1 MLVVYGSIWYNKD
14 MAYIVKRK
22 NREGKYYVYLI
33 ESFREEGKVKKRT
46 LKAYGSLDNLEK
58 DEPGAFERLRE
69 EAKLG
74 LLHDDIPSQLSVT
87 YNTNQEITYDDALY
101 GWKIFEELFY
111 SLKIPE
117 ALKLVFPNTKK
128 IKQYQKVLE
137 LLVYQRILNPGSK
150 LYTLNSQK
158 NIFGN
163 WDIDENSLYRSL
175 LPLSQAKN
183 EIQLQIHKRITE
195 TMGRTGTLVFY
206 DVTNYYFEIDFN
218 DEDIEDEETGEII
231 KGLRKKGPCKSK
243 SGNPIVQLGLFMD
256 TQGIPISYQLFSGNE
271 TDPITYIPAIEQ
283 VKKQFGLEKIIVV
296 ADKAMNSKKN
306 ITQTLE
312 NKDGWLFSQKH
323 RGKRGAPKDIQD
335 FILEPSGWI
344 YNEDMTFATKSMVRT
359 RKLKGKNNEVKEK
372 VLVTWNKKYAIR
384 EKKRRDGAIEY
395 ASKLTDAELFRQ
407 TSKKG
412 GKRYLELSYLDKDT
426 GEIKPFNPL
435 IQFDKEQIEFD
446 EQFDGINVLVTSELE
461 MSDEDMIQHYG
472 ELYKIEDCFKITKSN
487 IESKPVHVR
496 IEEHIEAHFLTCF
509 LALIFLRVLQNKTNW
524 EYSPTRLIDALNSAK
539 SNELTTGFYRV
550 QANDDLKR
558 ILEILEIKWNK
569 GIVKYEELNKFSKG
583 WYTT

>member
-1 MLVVYGSIWYNKD
+1 

-33 ESFREEGKVKKRT
+33 ESFREGDKVKKRT
-46 LKAYGSLDNLEK
+46 IKAYGSLNNLEK
-58 DEPGAFERLRE
+58 DEPGAFERLRK

-74 LLHDDIPSQLSVT
+74 LLHEDIPSQLSVT
-87 YNTNQEITYDDALY
+87 YNLNQEIIYDDVLY
-101 GWKIFEELFY
+101 GWKVFEELFHT
-111 SLKIPE
+111 LKIPE
-117 ALKLVFPNTKK
+117 ALKSVFPNTKK
-128 IKQYQKVLE
+128 VKQYQKVLE

-158 NIFGN
+158 NMFGN
-163 WDIDENSLYRSL
+163 WDIEENTLYRSL

-183 EIQLQIHKRITE
+183 EIQFQVHKSITE
-195 TMGRTGTLVFY
+195 TIGRTGTLVFY

-218 DEDIEDEETGEII
+218 DEDIEDEETKERI

-283 VKKQFGLEKIIVV
+283 VKKQFGLEKIVVV

-306 ITQTLE
+306 ITKTLE

-359 RKLKGKNNEVKEK
+359 RKLEGKSNEIKEK
-372 VLVTWNKKYAIR
+372 VLVTWNKKYAMR

-426 GEIKPFNPL
+426 GEIKPFSPL

-524 EYSPTRLIDALNSAK
+524 ELSPTRLIEALK
-539 SNELTTGFYRV
+539 SSKTNELTTGFYRV
-550 QANDDLKR
+550 QANDDLRR
-558 ILEILEIKWNK
+558 ILEILEIKWDK

>member
-1 MLVVYGSIWYNKD
+1 

-33 ESFREEGKVKKRT
+33 ESFREGSKVKKRT
-46 LKAYGSLDNLEK
+46 IKAYGSLDNLEK
-58 DEPGAFERLRE
+58 EEPEAFERLRK

-87 YNTNQEITYDDALY
+87 YNLNQEIIYDDVLY

-111 SLKIPE
+111 ALKIPE

-128 IKQYQKVLE
+128 AKQYQKVLE

-158 NIFGN
+158 NMFGN
-163 WDIDENSLYRSL
+163 WAIEDNTLYCSL

-183 EIQLQIHKRITE
+183 EIQFQVHKRITE

-206 DVTNYYFEIDFN
+206 DATNYYFEIDFN
-218 DEDIEDEETGEII
+218 DEDVEDEETKEII

-271 TDPITYIPAIEQ
+271 TDPITYIPAIEK
-283 VKKQFGLEKIIVV
+283 VKKQFGLEKIVVV

-306 ITQTLE
+306 ITKTLG
-312 NKDGWLFSQKH
+312 NKDGWLCSQKH
-323 RGKRGAPKDIQD
+323 RGKRGAPKDIQN

-344 YNEDMTFATKSMVRT
+344 YNEDMIFATKSMIRT
-359 RKLKGKNNEVKEK
+359 RKLEGKNNEVKEK
-372 VLVTWNKKYAIR
+372 VLVTWNKIYEMR
-384 EKKRRDGAIEY
+384 EKRRRDGAIEY

-426 GEIKPFNPL
+426 GEIKPFSPL
-435 IQFDKEQIEFD
+435 IQFDKKQIEFD

-509 LALIFLRVLQNKTNW
+509 LALIFLRILQNKTNW
-524 EYSPTRLIDALNSAK
+524 EFSAQRLIEALKSAK
-539 SNELTTGFYRV
+539 SNEITTGFYRV
-550 QANDDLKR
+550 QANDDFKKM
-558 ILEILEIKWNK
+558 LEVLEIKWEK
-569 GIVKYEELNKFSKG
+569 GIVKYEELSKFSKG
-583 WYTT
+583 WYTR

>member
-1 MLVVYGSIWYNKD
+1 

-33 ESFREEGKVKKRT
+33 ESFREGDKVKKRT

-58 DEPGAFERLRE
+58 EEAGAFERLRK

-74 LLHDDIPSQLSVT
+74 LLPEATPRQLPVT
-87 YNTNQEITYDDALY
+87 YNLNQEITYDDVLY
-101 GWKIFEELFY
+101 GWKILEELFQG
-111 SLKIPE
+111 LGIPE
-117 ALKLVFPNTKK
+117 ALQSVFGNTKK
-128 IKQYQKVLE
+128 TKQYQKVLE
-137 LLVYQRILNPGSK
+137 LLVYQRVLNPGSK
-150 LYTLNSQK
+150 LYTFHSQK
-158 NIFGN
+158 DMFGHWNIE
-163 WDIDENSLYRSL
+163 ENTLYRSL

-183 EIQLQIHKRITE
+183 EIQLQAHQSITE
-195 TMGRTGTLVFY
+195 RMGRTGTLVFY
-206 DVTNYYFEIDFN
+206 DVTNYYFEIDCN
-218 DEDIEDEETGEII
+218 DEDAIEEESKEIR

-306 ITQTLE
+306 ITKTRE

-323 RGKRGAPKDIQD
+323 RGKRGAPKDIQE

-344 YNEDMTFATKSMVRT
+344 YNDEMSFAAKSMFRT
-359 RKLKGKNNEVKEK
+359 RKLEGNKEEVKEK
-372 VLVTWNKKYAIR
+372 VLVTWNKKYALR
-384 EKKRRDGAIEY
+384 EKIRRDGALEY
-395 ASKLTDAELFRQ
+395 ANKLTDAELFRQ

-412 GKRYLELSYLDKDT
+412 GKRYLELSYLDKET
-426 GEIKPFNPL
+426 GEIKPFSPL
-435 IQFDKEQIEFD
+435 IQFNKEQIEFD
-446 EQFDGINVLVTSELE
+446 EQFDGINVLVTSELDMSSEE
-461 MSDEDMIQHYG
+461 MMERYA

-487 IESKPVHVR
+487 IKSKPIYVR
-496 IEEHIEAHFLTCF
+496 IADHIEAHFLTCF
-509 LALIFLRVLQNKTNW
+509 LALLLLRILQNKTNW
-524 EYSPTRLIDALNSAK
+524 EFSPGRLIEALQSARA
-539 SNELTTGFYRV
+539 NELTTGFYRV
-550 QANDDLKR
+550 QANDELKR
-558 ILEILEIKWNK
+558 ILELLGLEWDK
-569 GIVKYEELNKFSKG
+569 GIVRYEELNKFSKG

>member
-1 MLVVYGSIWYNKD
+1 

-33 ESFREEGKVKKRT
+33 ESFREGGKVKKRT

-69 EAKLG
+69 EAKSG

-128 IKQYQKVLE
+128 VKQYQKVLE

-163 WDIDENSLYRSL
+163 WDIDENWLYRSL
-175 LPLSQAKN
+175 LPLSQAKK

-218 DEDIEDEETGEII
+218 DGDIEDEETGEII

-283 VKKQFGLEKIIVV
+283 VKKQFGLEKIVVV

-306 ITQTLE
+306 ITKTLE

-359 RKLKGKNNEVKEK
+359 RKLEGKNNEVKEK

-395 ASKLTDAELFRQ
+395 ASKLTEAELFRQ

-461 MSDEDMIQHYG
+461 MCDEDMIQHYG

-496 IEEHIEAHFLTCF
+496 REEHIEAHFLTCF

-524 EYSPTRLIDALNSAK
+524 ELSPTRLIDALNSAK

>member
-1 MLVVYGSIWYNKD
+1 MVYGSIWYNKD

-33 ESFREEGKVKKRT
+33 ESFREGGKVKKRT

-69 EAKLG
+69 EAKSG

-128 IKQYQKVLE
+128 VKQYQKVLE

-163 WDIDENSLYRSL
+163 WDIDENWLYRSL
-175 LPLSQAKN
+175 LPLSQAKK

-218 DEDIEDEETGEII
+218 DGDIEDEETGEII

-283 VKKQFGLEKIIVV
+283 VKKQFGLEKIVVV

-306 ITQTLE
+306 ITKTLE

-359 RKLKGKNNEVKEK
+359 RKLEGKNNEVKEK

-395 ASKLTDAELFRQ
+395 ASKLTEAELFRQ

-461 MSDEDMIQHYG
+461 MCDEDMIQHYG

-496 IEEHIEAHFLTCF
+496 REEHIEAHFLTCF

-524 EYSPTRLIDALNSAK
+524 ELSPTRLIDALNSAK

>member
-1 MLVVYGSIWYNKD
+1 

-33 ESFREEGKVKKRT
+33 ESFREGDRVKKRT
-46 LKAYGSLDNLEK
+46 LKAYGSLDKLEEN
-58 DEPGAFERLRE
+58 EPGAFERLRK

-74 LLHDDIPSQLSVT
+74 LLHEDIPSQISVT
-87 YNTNQEITYDDALY
+87 YDLNQEITHDDVLY
-101 GWKIFEELFY
+101 GWKIFEDLFY
-111 SLKIPE
+111 GLKIPV

-150 LYTLNSQK
+150 LYTLNSK
-158 NIFGN
+158 KEMFGE
-163 WDIDENSLYRSL
+163 WDIDENTLYRSL
-175 LPLSQAKN
+175 LPLSQAKK
-183 EIQLQIHKRITE
+183 EIQLQVHNSITE

-218 DEDIEDEETGEII
+218 DEDIEDEENGEVI

-256 TQGIPISYQLFSGNE
+256 TKGIPISYQLFSGNE

-283 VKKQFGLEKIIVV
+283 VKRQFGLEKIVVV

-306 ITQTLE
+306 ITKTLE

-323 RGKRGAPKDIQD
+323 RGKRGSPKDIQD

-344 YNEDMTFATKSMVRT
+344 YNEDMTFATKSMIRM
-359 RKLKGKNNEVKEK
+359 RKLEGKNNEVQEK
-372 VLVTWNKKYAIR
+372 VLITWNEKYALR

-412 GKRYLELSYLDKDT
+412 GKRYLELSYLDKDS
-426 GEIKPFNPL
+426 GEIKPFSPL

-461 MSDEDMIQHYG
+461 MSDEEMIEYYG
-472 ELYKIEDCFKITKSN
+472 ELYKIEDCFKITKTN
-487 IESKPVHVR
+487 IKSKPIHVR
-496 IEEHIEAHFLTCF
+496 LEEHIEAHFLTCF
-509 LALIFLRVLQNKTNW
+509 LALIFLRILQNKTNW
-524 EYSPTRLIDALNSAK
+524 ELSPKRITEALKSSK
-539 SNELTTGFYRV
+539 SNELNTGYYRV
-550 QANDDLKR
+550 QANDDLKKLLG
-558 ILEILEIKWNK
+558 ILEIQWDK
-569 GIVKYEELNKFSKG
+569 GIVKYEELKNFSKG

>member
-1 MLVVYGSIWYNKD
+1 

-33 ESFREEGKVKKRT
+33 ESFREGDKVKKRT
-46 LKAYGSLDNLEK
+46 LRAYGSLDKLEE
-58 DEPGAFERLRE
+58 DEPGVFERLRK

-74 LLHDDIPSQLSVT
+74 LLNEEISSQLFVT
-87 YNTNQEITYDDALY
+87 YNLNQEITHDDVLY
-101 GWKIFEELFY
+101 GWNIFEELFY
-111 SLKIPE
+111 ALKIPD
-117 ALKLVFPNTKK
+117 ALKLVFSNTKK
-128 IKQYQKVLE
+128 VKQYQKVLE
-137 LLVYQRILNPGSK
+137 LLIYQRILNPGSK

-158 NIFGN
+158 GMFGN
-163 WDIDENSLYRSL
+163 WDIKENTLYRSL
-175 LPLSQAKN
+175 LPLSQAKS
-183 EIQLQIHKRITE
+183 EIQLQVHKSITE
-195 TMGRTGTLVFY
+195 SIGRTGTLVFY

-218 DEDIEDEETGEII
+218 DEDVEDETNGKIT

-256 TQGIPISYQLFSGNE
+256 TKGIPISYQLFSGNE

-283 VKKQFGLEKIIVV
+283 VKRQFGLEKVVVV

-306 ITQTLE
+306 ITKTLA

-335 FILEPSGWI
+335 FILEPRGWI
-344 YNEDMTFATKSMVRT
+344 YNEDMTFATKSMIRT
-359 RKLKGKNNEVKEK
+359 RKLEGKNNEVKEK

-426 GEIKPFNPL
+426 GEIKPFSPL

-446 EQFDGINVLVTSELE
+446 EQFDGINVLVTSEID

-472 ELYKIEDCFKITKSN
+472 ELYKIEDCFKITKTN

-496 IEEHIEAHFLTCF
+496 LEEHIEAHFLTCF
-509 LALIFLRVLQNKTNW
+509 LALIFLRILQNKTNW
-524 EYSPTRLIDALNSAK
+524 ELSPKRLIDAIKSSK

-558 ILEILEIKWNK
+558 LLEILKIKWDK
-569 GIVKYEELNKFSKG
+569 GIVK
-583 WYTT
+583 

>member
-1 MLVVYGSIWYNKD
+1 

-33 ESFREEGKVKKRT
+33 ESFREEGKVKNRT

-74 LLHDDIPSQLSVT
+74 LLHDDIPSQLAVT

-117 ALKLVFPNTKK
+117 ALQLVFPNSKK
-128 IKQYQKVLE
+128 VNQYQKVLE
-137 LLVYQRILNPGSK
+137 LLVYQRILKPGSK
-150 LYTLNSQK
+150 LYTLNTQK

-175 LPLSQAKN
+175 LPLSQAKK
-183 EIQLQIHKRITE
+183 EIQLQIPKRITE

-218 DEDIEDEETGEII
+218 DEDLEDEETGEVI
-231 KGLRKKGPCKSK
+231 KGIRKKGPCKSK

-283 VKKQFGLEKIIVV
+283 VKKQFGLERIVVV

-306 ITQTLE
+306 ITKTVE
-312 NKDGWLFSQKH
+312 NEDGWLFSQKH
-323 RGKRGAPKDIQD
+323 RGKRGAPKDVQE

-344 YNEDMTFATKSMVRT
+344 YNESMTFAAKSMIRT
-359 RKLKGKNNEVKEK
+359 RKLEGKNNEVKEK

-435 IQFDKEQIEFD
+435 IQFDQDQIEFD

-461 MSDEDMIQHYG
+461 MSDEDMIKHYG

-487 IESKPVHVR
+487 IESKPIHVR
-496 IEEHIEAHFLTCF
+496 LEEHIEAHFLTCF
-509 LALIFLRVLQNKTNW
+509 LALVFLRVLQNKTEW
-524 EYSPTRLIDALNSAK
+524 ELSPTRLIDAINSAK

-558 ILEILEIKWNK
+558 ILEILEIKWDK
-569 GIVKYEELNKFSKG
+569 GIVKYEELNKFAKG

>member
-206 DVTNYYFEIDFN
+206 DVINYYFEIDFN

-359 RKLKGKNNEVKEK
+359 RKLEGKNNEVKEK